1 MKNLQLPIRVLSLL
15 FILPLNLFAQCF
27 TAPNGQKPATTQTI
41 ANCNGSFQIFDDNC
55 FNGEYTKVNVV
66 NQNTYTF
73 KSSKP
78 NDFITISDNNGT
90 ISFATG
96 TGSVTWTAN
105 QTAVIRF
112 YTHANS
118 ACASDTKKKRRMASC
133 TLPVICNDPGTAS
146 V

>member
-1 MKNLQLPIRVLSLL
+1 MKKDLQLPARLLSLL

-41 ANCNGSFQIFDDNC
+41 ATCNGNFQTFDDNC

-105 QTAVIRF
+105 QT
-112 YTHANS
+112 TE
-118 ACASDTKKKRRMASC
+118 
-133 TLPVICNDPGTAS
+133 PVPVAKDMVPLLSLMEIKSLGLLLLK